1 MKVSYSVV
9 KGRASSHCITWQ
21 KDKKRS
27 RKFFRTRM
35 EALAFKF
42 QKEEELGIDNGI
54 LPETELIFHQLAELK
69 AEVLAVSVK
78 LDEIQQSSERQEKG
92 MLEMRK
98 PPAPKILR
106 VAEAAKAL
114 RVSSRKLYYLLE
126 KGVFKRY
133 KLPHTRTT
141 FIKLAEV
148 EKALGEGNIGN
159 LLE

>member
-1 MKVSYSVV
+1 
-9 KGRASSHCITWQ
+9 
-21 KDKKRS
+21 
-27 RKFFRTRM
+27 
-35 EALAFKF
+35 
-42 QKEEELGIDNGI
+42 
-54 LPETELIFHQLAELK
+54 LIFHQLAELK
-69 AEVLAVSVK
+69 AEVLVLSAK

-106 VAEAAKAL
+106 VADAAKAL